1 MCRQL
6 SFITLPADGDAIY
19 HGNQYAYLERRD
31 SFARRTISVSN
42 DVWRPPP
49 RGFQE
54 AGRGRAGSSFPDEAT
69 PAGPP
74 NVNQSRRVAIP
85 IISVSISSWDA
96 APVRWPII
104 CRSNFRGETCI
115 PARSR
120 YGVCPPEFRLRFHS
134 GHQTQASL
142 ITHSSRS
149 FIRLD
154 EHGFPTGTRPRARA
168 GNSGTVISRDRPPG
182 KERRDV
188 VDARFSMTIISTR
201 PARREPS
208 AATVP
213 RSFRRS
219 SRYVLSPVHIIG
231 CRAI

>member
-1 MCRQL
+1 MEATAEG
-6 SFITLPADGDAIY
+6 F
-19 HGNQYAYLERRD
+19 LED
-31 SFARRTISVSN
+31 QAS
-42 DVWRPPP
+42 
-49 RGFQE
+49 
-54 AGRGRAGSSFPDEAT
+54 RGRANSSFPDEAT
-69 PAGPP
+69 PAGPS

-120 YGVCPPEFRLRFHS
+120 SGVCPSEFRLRFHS
-134 GHQTQASL
+134 GQQTQASL

-154 EHGFPTGTRPRARA
+154 EHGFPTGTRRCGHALASRA

-182 KERRDV
+182 KERRDIV
-188 VDARFSMTIISTR
+188 NSTR
-201 PARREPS
+201 RQIFYDNNIDATGSKEPVDF

-219 SRYVLSPVHIIG
+219 SLNARPVMYS
-231 CRAI
+231 RRFT